1 MDGLRAFLGTEM
13 LVSSGGALS
22 GETALDSTGGVVA
35 ASGSLRLDDA
45 RFNGVE
51 VGYPVEL
58 DYALEARLAEGLYV
72 FEEAT
77 LGLGSAPLSL
87 TGQVDTGAD
96 PTRLDLRFRA
106 SDVPIEEAAR
116 LASAFG
122 IAFPP
127 EAAVA
132 GRLDLDVTATGSAD
146 DPAFNGTVAGR
157 QLVVSGTAVR
167 QPVEVDRIDIALSPS
182 RIEAPEFGIRSGQSN
197 ATARFALDDY
207 RSEAPRIDARLQAP
221 GATLPDIQSIAR
233 AYGVTSLDGIEGAGA
248 LDVDLRASGPLDSAA
263 DSTAMMRALNGA
275 IHLDFSPLTLM
286 GVNTASEL
294 GTIGGFD
301 VGSAAGNL
309 TELAR
314 LTGQIAI
321 ANGIAS
327 TDNLQAQLPIG
338 NVAAAGTADLA
349 TQQLDLRLSA
359 VLSQAFSQSVGG
371 TGIAGYLRTA
381 LSNSAGELV
390 LPVRVRGTFGAPEF
404 SPDTEAIGAMQAE
417 RLLPSLQNPGSLLDS
432 LLGGGQAA
440 EPATDPETGEPQEAP
455 PASEPEQVIR
465 GILGGIFGG
474 SDEEN

>member
-1 MDGLRAFLGTEM
+1 
-13 LVSSGGALS
+13 
-22 GETALDSTGGVVA
+22 
-35 ASGSLRLDDA
+35 
-45 RFNGVE
+45 
-51 VGYPVEL
+51 
-58 DYALEARLAEGLYV
+58 
-72 FEEAT
+72 
-77 LGLGSAPLSL
+77 
-87 TGQVDTGAD
+87 
-96 PTRLDLRFRA
+96 
-106 SDVPIEEAAR
+106 
-116 LASAFG
+116 
-122 IAFPP
+122 
-127 EAAVA
+127 
-132 GRLDLDVTATGSAD
+132 
-146 DPAFNGTVAGR
+146 
-157 QLVVSGTAVR
+157 
-167 QPVEVDRIDIALSPS
+167 
-182 RIEAPEFGIRSGQSN
+182 
-197 ATARFALDDY
+197 
-207 RSEAPRIDARLQAP
+207 
-221 GATLPDIQSIAR
+221 
-233 AYGVTSLDGIEGAGA
+233 
-248 LDVDLRASGPLDSAA
+248 
-263 DSTAMMRALNGA
+263 
-275 IHLDFSPLTLM
+275 M

-432 LLGGGQAA
+432 RLGGGRAA